1 MRDHGSPATPLTD
14 NSVPNRPTTG
24 TPAPWAP
31 RLSVLARYSSSLA
44 LRVQLLRVTLVN
56 VIKPVFDLFLLPRA
70 SQNEKGDEIKP
81 VYVGEFPQVV
91 RDEQA
96 SMLHRHV
103 HGG

>member
-1 MRDHGSPATPLTD
+1 
-14 NSVPNRPTTG
+14 
-24 TPAPWAP
+24 
-31 RLSVLARYSSSLA
+31 
-44 LRVQLLRVTLVN
+44 VN
-56 VIKPVFDLFLLPRA
+56 VIKPVFDLFLLSRA
-70 SQNEKGDEIKP
+70 SQNEKGDGIKP